1 MAAYNNNNENMVRF
15 NINNNNS
22 NNKNANAYVVDDAK
36 NALDLIMSEYHHI
49 DMTEAEKKAMLYLL
63 SSMLI
68 EMPLGQEESMT
79 SYQAERRELLDKAKD
94 EIEKAIDHR
103 KKMYEEGRAYFG
115 GRVMRKRMR
124 TVRKRSH
131 RSKTRRN
138 RK

>member
-15 NINNNNS
+15 NINN
-22 NNKNANAYVVDDAK
+22 KNANTNAYVVEDAK
-36 NALDLIMSEYHHI
+36 NALDLIMSEYSRI

-68 EMPLGQEESMT
+68 DMPLGQQESMT
-79 SYQAERRELLDKAKD
+79 SYQAERRDLLDKAKD

-103 KKMYEEGRAYFG
+103 KKMYEEGRSYFG
-115 GRVMRKRMR
+115 GRKNRRTLRKRNN
-124 TVRKRSH
+124 